1 MKGYAFGV
9 MYHDNWKWLKEY
21 RPEVLKL
28 IESKGGKYLA
38 VGNNPQ
44 MREGQKQPAAYVLL
58 EFPNLESAEKL
69 YEDPDYQPLLE
80 LRNSTGKTDF
90 YIFEGIEEN

>member
-38 VGNNPQ
+38 VAVMVAFN
-44 MREGQKQPAAYVLL
+44 LL
-58 EFPNLESAEKL
+58 PLSADQYHLK
-69 YEDPDYQPLLE
+69 YH
-80 LRNSTGKTDF
+80 
-90 YIFEGIEEN
+90 

>member
-9 MYHDNWKWLKEY
+9 MYHNEWKWLKEY
-21 RPEVLKL
+21 RPEVLNL

-44 MREGQKQPAAYVLL
+44 MREGQEQPAAYVLL
-58 EFPNLESAEKL
+58 EFPDLESAENW
-69 YEDPDYQPLLE
+69 YDDPQYKPLME
-80 LRNSTGKTDF
+80 LRKNAGNTDF
-90 YIFEGIEEN
+90 YIFEGV

>member
-9 MYHDNWKWLKEY
+9 MYHNEWKWLKEY

-38 VGNNPQ
+38 VGNSPQ
-44 MREGQKQPAAYVLL
+44 MREGPEQPAAYVLL
-58 EFPNLESAEKL
+58 EFPDLESAENW
-69 YEDPDYQPLLE
+69 YDDPQYKPLME
-80 LRNSTGKTDF
+80 LRKNAGNTDF
-90 YIFEGIEEN
+90 YIFEGV

>member
-1 MKGYAFGV
+1 MSMKGYAFGV
-9 MYHDNWKWLKEY
+9 MYHNEWKWLKEY

-44 MREGQKQPAAYVLL
+44 MREGQEQPAAYVLL
-58 EFPNLESAEKL
+58 EFPDLESAENW
-69 YEDPDYQPLLE
+69 YDDPQYKPLME
-80 LRNSTGKTDF
+80 LRKNAGNTEQT
-90 YIFEGIEEN
+90 YCERCV